1 MQARFVVLAA
11 GLLAVIPLSVA
22 GQVRPTGRSA
32 FGAKRQIVA
41 LHDRDGDGRLDNE
54 ERRSARAALRKE
66 REKMRRARGGPRRR
80 PGRPPAIDRRAG
92 GLLAPGRRSHLP
104 T

>member
-1 MQARFVVLAA
+1 MQARIAALAV

-22 GQVRPTGRSA
+22 GQVRPAGRSA

-54 ERRSARAALRKE
+54 ERRAAREALRKE
-66 REKMRRARGGPRRR
+66 REGRGRSRRR
-80 PGRPPAIDRRAG
+80 PRPIEIPCSGFLAVFCSNAG
-92 GLLAPGRRSHLP
+92 
-104 T
+104 